1 MIFKLKYKILTGSKL
16 QLHFNSYIWKVF
28 TVDNKLMDRID
39 RLHQVNLSH
48 KEKSLLLTNC
58 CEHKNINI

>member
-1 MIFKLKYKILTGSKL
+1 MTFKLKYKILTDSKL
-16 QLHFNSYIWKVF
+16 SSFTSTHTSGKFF

-48 KEKSLLLTNC
+48 KEKSLLPDNLL
-58 CEHKNINI
+58 

>member
-16 QLHFNSYIWKVF
+16 SSFTSTHTSGKFF

-39 RLHQVNLSH
+39 HLHQVNLSH
-48 KEKSLLLTNC
+48 KKKLLLPDNLL
-58 CEHKNINI
+58 